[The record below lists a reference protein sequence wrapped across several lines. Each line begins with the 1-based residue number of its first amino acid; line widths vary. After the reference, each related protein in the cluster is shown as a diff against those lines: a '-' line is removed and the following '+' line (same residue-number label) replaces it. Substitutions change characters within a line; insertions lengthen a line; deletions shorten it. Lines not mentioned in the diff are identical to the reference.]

1 MTAQAIV
8 NRLLEANTRGLPPP
22 VEAQVR
28 ELHASLVAAS
38 EALQSLTISS
48 SLDERDAAVEALG
61 PAAEGL
67 DSILMN
73 YRFQDFPALDWVLDA
88 LGRCRDELLELLN
101 EDDWAK
107 PEDAVIVQRVANT
120 LEDLLQ

>member
-38 EALQSLTISS
+38 EALQALTFSS
-48 SLDERDAAVEALG
+48 TLDERDDAVEALG
-61 PAAEGL
+61 PAAEAL
-67 DSILMN
+67 DSIVLN
-73 YRFQDFPALDWVLDA
+73 YQIQDFPALDWVLRA
-88 LGRCRDELLELLN
+88 LTTCRDELLELLN

-120 LEDLLQ
+120 LEDLLK

>member
-1 MTAQAIV
+1 VTAQAIV

-38 EALQSLTISS
+38 EALQALTLTST
-48 SLDERDAAVEALG
+48 LDERDDAVEALG
-61 PAAEGL
+61 PAAEAL
-67 DSILMN
+67 DSIVLN
-73 YRFQDFPALDWVLDA
+73 YQIQDFPALDWVLDA
-88 LGRCRDELLELLN
+88 LRRCRDELLELLN
-101 EDDWAK
+101 GDDWAK